1 MKSLFLLTALI
12 YSLRGLALLP
22 VVRLEIKSMDEET
35 GKGLKGTVVEI
46 YSDGKLI
53 SSGISGENG
62 SIEQIDVPINQV
74 YKIYFKN
81 NGYVTKVAEID
92 AHCDRPSDL
101 PKSTVV
107 MMQVT
112 LFKVKDGVDL
122 AFLEETPIIIYKF
135 DNKGWMTY
143 DRKYTETMAEKVAG
157 IRKG

>member
-1 MKSLFLLTALI
+1 MKLLFLIATLLI
-12 YSLRGLALLP
+12 SLGGSALLP
-22 VVRLEIKSMDEET
+22 VVRLEIRSMDEST
-35 GKGLKGTVVEI
+35 GKGLQGTVVEI
-46 YSDGKLI
+46 YSEGILI

-62 SIEQIDVPINQV
+62 SIEEIDVPINQI

-92 AHCDRPSDL
+92 ANCERPSDL

-122 AFLEETPIIIYKF
+122 AFLAETPIIIYKF
-135 DNKGWMTY
+135 DNKGWMTF
-143 DRKYTETMAEKVAG
+143 DRKYTETMMAKVEG

>member
-1 MKSLFLLTALI
+1 MKFLFLITTFLF
-12 YSLRGLALLP
+12 SLSGSALLP
-22 VVRLEIKSMDEET
+22 VVRLEIKSMDEAT
-35 GKGLKGTVVEI
+35 GKGLEGTVVEV

-53 SSGISGENG
+53 SSGISGTNG
-62 SIEQIDVPINQV
+62 SIETIDVPINQI

-81 NGYVTKVAEID
+81 NGFVTKVAEID
-92 AHCDRPSDL
+92 ANCDRPSDL

-112 LFKVKDGVDL
+112 LFKVKDGIDL

-135 DNKGWMTY
+135 DNKGWMTF
-143 DRKYTETMAEKVAG
+143 DRKYTETMIAKVEG